1 MSRYARRVDGNHGQI
16 REALRMVPGC
26 HVWDSSHAGSGLP
39 DLIVTYRHA
48 MWFLEIKDP
57 TQVPSKR
64 KLSPAE
70 VEFKAFA
77 DRALGVAY
85 VVVETVDQALL
96 AMGVTK

>member
-1 MSRYARRVDGNHGQI
+1 MSRFARRVDDNHAAI
-16 REALRMVPGC
+16 RRALELVPGC

-39 DLIVTYRHA
+39 DLLVTYRHA
-48 MWFLEIKDP
+48 LWFVEVKNP
-57 TQVPSKR
+57 AQVPSKR

-70 VEFKAFA
+70 VEFKAFV